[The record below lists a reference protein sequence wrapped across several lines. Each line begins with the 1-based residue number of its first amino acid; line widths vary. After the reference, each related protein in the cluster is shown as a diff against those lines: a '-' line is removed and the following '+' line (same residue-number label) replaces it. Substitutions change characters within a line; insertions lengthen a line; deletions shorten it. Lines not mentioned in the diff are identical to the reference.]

1 MVDVVLILILAD
13 KHVIDYVIM
22 SPELFPSIHYFEVL
36 EFDPLFSDIHCPV
49 AFTMNMKSQE
59 NVILPNEENLVTVDL
74 QAGLNLNRLL

>member
-36 EFDPLFSDIHCPV
+36 EFDPLFQIYIAQWH
-49 AFTMNMKSQE
+49 
-59 NVILPNEENLVTVDL
+59 LP
-74 QAGLNLNRLL
+74 